1 MHSRQLSLSLISHTV
16 NEIDVPQRS
25 TDGYI
30 NATDMCKAAGKSIA
44 DFNRLSTTKAFLD
57 ELSSDMG
64 IPISQL
70 IQVLRPGGDGSGQG
84 TWVHPDVAIHL
95 AQWLSPKFAVMVT
108 KWVREWMSGGQPPSS
123 STMPYHLQR
132 HVINQHKIPVGYF
145 SVLQEMTTAL
155 VAPMEAHGYRMKDD
169 MMPDITHGKMLCK
182 HLREQ
187 LDIDT
192 NELPTYVHTFP
203 DGREVNAKLYPVKYL
218 GEFRVILAE
227 IWIPLKSTKY
237 FQDRDPNALIA
248 LDKLLLLSHV
258 KPTST
263 SPANKSRFKKIA

>member
-30 NATDMCKAAGKSIA
+30 NATDMCNAAGKR
-44 DFNRLSTTKAFLD
+44 FNDYTRLGSTAEFIS
-57 ELSSDMG
+57 ELSSVTG
-64 IPISQL
+64 IPATELMSATQ
-70 IQVLRPGGDGSGQG
+70 GGNPNLQGS
-84 TWVHPDVAIHL
+84 WVHPDIAIHL
-95 AQWLSPKFAVMVT
+95 GQWLSPKFAVMVS
-108 KWVREWMSGGQPPSS
+108 KWVREWMSGGQSSSS

-187 LDIDT
+187 LNIDT
-192 NELPTYVHTFP
+192 NELPTYIHTFP

-218 GEFRVILAE
+218 GEFRVLLAE
-227 IWIPLKSTKY
+227 IWIPLRSTKY

-258 KPTST
+258 KPTPT

>member
-1 MHSRQLSLSLISHTV
+1 MPTRQLSLSLISHTV
-16 NEIDVPQRS
+16 NEIDIPQRAK
-25 TDGYI
+25 DGYI
-30 NATDMCKAAGKSIA
+30 NATDMCKASGKLIA
-44 DFNRLSTTKAFLD
+44 DYLRLGSSKEFLD
-57 ELSSDMG
+57 ELQADMG
-64 IPISQL
+64 IPISEL
-70 IQVLRPGGDGSGQG
+70 IQSAKGGDPHLQG

-95 AQWLSPKFAVMVT
+95 AQWLSPKFAVMVS
-108 KWVREWMSGGQPPSS
+108 KWVREWMSGGQPARG

-145 SVLQEMTTAL
+145 SVLQAMTIAL

-169 MMPDITHGKMLCK
+169 MMPDVTHGKMLCK

-218 GEFRVILAE
+218 GEFHVLLAE

-237 FQDRDPNALIA
+237 FQDRDPNALLA
-248 LDKLLLLSHV
+248 LDKLLLISHV
-258 KPTST
+258 KPTAV
-263 SPANKSRFKKIA
+263 PANKSRFKKIA

>member
-1 MHSRQLSLSLISHTV
+1 MPSRQLSLSLISHTV

-95 AQWLSPKFAVMVT
+95 AQWLSPKFAVMVS
-108 KWVREWMSGGQPPSS
+108 KWVREWMSGGQPALGGA
-123 STMPYHLQR
+123 MPYHLQR
-132 HVINQHKIPVGYF
+132 HIINQPKIPVGYF

-155 VAPMEAHGYRMKDD
+155 VAPMEAHGYRMKDN
-169 MMPDITHGKMLCK
+169 MLPDITHGKMLCK

-187 LDIDT
+187 LGIDT

-218 GEFRVILAE
+218 GEFRVLLAE
-227 IWIPLKSTKY
+227 IWIPLMSTKY

-258 KPTST
+258 KPKPAV
-263 SPANKSRFKKIA
+263 PANKPRFKKIA